1 MSETTEKN
9 LVSLAKGGSIA
20 GMLAVGLWVVWGA
33 LTSAQDRYNEQQMI
47 YIQELKKAQDILRV
61 EIKECSDGNT
71 MLLTNQLERNTIV
84 LEKIERKI

>member
-1 MSETTEKN
+1 MSETTERN

-33 LTSAQDRYNEQQMI
+33 LTSAQDRYNEQQML

-71 MLLTNQLERNTIV
+71 QLLTNQLERNTIV